1 VGSDWTFFGDF
12 SLYYLGGAKR
22 SIKLDEEASA
32 LPRINESIEYDE
44 VVLKRTLKAGV
55 WNTFVSPFA
64 IPASMLKGWEVKKLI
79 HSAFN
84 GEVLSLIFDEVTD
97 GIQAGVPYMVRKDV
111 GFTEFT
117 MKGVQL
123 CATPQE
129 FTTPEGDVTFT
140 GVYHYGPMPE
150 GAFFISNNT
159 FYQIPRDGDD
169 TNNNKSKAFRAYLMP
184 QGAAAEARA
193 LSYRTDG
200 VVDDNENEDDDD
212 GTSVGSVTGGV
223 TVVAIY
229 NTQGE
234 RLTDLQN
241 GINILQMSDGTRVKV
256 LIK

>member
-1 VGSDWTFFGDF
+1 
-12 SLYYLGGAKR
+12 
-22 SIKLDEEASA
+22 
-32 LPRINESIEYDE
+32 
-44 VVLKRTLKAGV
+44 
-55 WNTFVSPFA
+55 
-64 IPASMLKGWEVKKLI
+64 
-79 HSAFN
+79 
-84 GEVLSLIFDEVTD
+84 
-97 GIQAGVPYMVRKDV
+97 
-111 GFTEFT
+111 
-117 MKGVQL
+117 
-123 CATPQE
+123 
-129 FTTPEGDVTFT
+129 
-140 GVYHYGPMPE
+140 MPE

-159 FYQIPRDGDD
+159 FYRIPRDGDD

-241 GINILQMSDGTRVKV
+241 GINILQMSDGTTMKV
-256 LIK
+256 VIR

>member
-1 VGSDWTFFGDF
+1 MRDLNSASGHIV
-12 SLYYLGGAKR
+12 
-22 SIKLDEEASA
+22 LDEKSEVA
-32 LPRINESIEYDE
+32 PTIDESITYDE

-55 WNTFVSPFA
+55 WNTFVSPFD
-64 IPASMLKGWEVKKLI
+64 IPASMLGDWEVKELT

-84 GEVLSLIFDEVTD
+84 GEVLSLTFDVAPN
-97 GIQAGVPYMVRKDV
+97 GIKAGIPYMVRNMTMADDL
-111 GFTEFT
+111 TELK
-117 MKGVQL
+117 MNGVQL
-123 CATPQE
+123 CAAPQE
-129 FTTPEGDVTFT
+129 VTTPEGHVTFT

-150 GAFFISNNT
+150 GAFFISDNT

-200 VVDDNENEDDDD
+200 VVDEDDN
-212 GTSVGSVTGGV
+212 GTSVDSATGGV

-234 RLTDLQN
+234 RLTDLQD
-241 GINILQMSDGTRVKV
+241 GINILQMSDGTTMKV
-256 LIK
+256 VIR